1 MQGIWTATNLTP
13 LTRPAGFDSLV
24 ITREQAATIEARVRA
39 RDEDRTQPTEPTE
52 FYDERGVERVRG
64 ELRSSIIVDPPDGT
78 LPTKPNYAP
87 ALTAAAR
94 GPAVLDG
101 PEGRPPSERCLPSV
115 PAQPPMLSWPS
126 NTLRQVVQTGNA
138 IVIYAEGLHDARIIR
153 LDAKHVPE
161 AITSWLGDSIG
172 RWEGDTLVVE
182 TKYFHPHFHARLTP
196 EYFFL
201 ISSQATVMERFTR
214 VSADELFYEFTV
226 DDPVYYTRPW
236 RGETHFLRSTE
247 RIFEYACHEGNY
259 SLPSIL
265 QAARQRAAQEV
276 PAPEAKGSSR

>member
-1 MQGIWTATNLTP
+1 
-13 LTRPAGFDSLV
+13 
-24 ITREQAATIEARVRA
+24 
-39 RDEDRTQPTEPTE
+39 
-52 FYDERGVERVRG
+52 
-64 ELRSSIIVDPPDGT
+64 
-78 LPTKPNYAP
+78 
-87 ALTAAAR
+87 
-94 GPAVLDG
+94 
-101 PEGRPPSERCLPSV
+101 
-115 PAQPPMLSWPS
+115 MLSWPS

-236 RGETHFLRSTE
+236 RGESHFLRSTE

-265 QAARQRAAQEV
+265 QAARQRDAQEV
-276 PAPEAKGSSR
+276 PAPEAKGNSR